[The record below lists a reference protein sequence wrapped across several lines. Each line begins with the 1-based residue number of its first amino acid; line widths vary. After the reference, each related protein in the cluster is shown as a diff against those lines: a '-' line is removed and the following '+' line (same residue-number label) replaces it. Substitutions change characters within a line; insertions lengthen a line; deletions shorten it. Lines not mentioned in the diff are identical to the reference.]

1 MKRPQLITI
10 GEVALDVILLGVD
23 QVPKRWSILGR
34 TKAADIFTAGSA
46 GYVAQCFAKLG
57 GRAAVVGKIGD
68 DNAGRFILKGFKQA
82 GVSARHLIVERGIRT
97 EISTVFLYDSGN
109 KSSVVSEILPLKL
122 SEYGP
127 ECLIG
132 GNAFHVGGYLLYPNL
147 SKGRILPW
155 IRIAKKEGELV
166 SADPQMSVTGKWSEP
181 FRGLIEHLDLLLMD
195 EEEAKN
201 VSRKKRLF
209 DAVEKLL
216 KDGADVVA
224 VKTGSKGCVV
234 GTRGRIRRVAPFKTK
249 PISTIGAGD
258 AFDAAFIYSSLQGW
272 SIDRRGHFANA
283 VAAISTT
290 QLGCMTAI
298 PKAKSIERIVRSH
311 YRGS

>member
-1 MKRPQLITI
+1 MKSPQLVTL

-23 QVPKRWSILGR
+23 RVPKRWSILGR

-82 GVSARHLIVERGIRT
+82 GVSARHLRVERGIRT
-97 EISTVFLYDSGN
+97 EISTVFLYNNGN

-122 SEYGP
+122 SEYDP

-147 SKGRILPW
+147 WKGRILPW

-166 SADPQMSVTGKWSEP
+166 SADPQMSVTNKWNEP
-181 FRGLIEHLDLLLMD
+181 FRGLIAHLDLLLMD
-195 EEEAKN
+195 EEEAKK
-201 VSRKKRLF
+201 VSRKNRLV

-224 VKTGSKGCVV
+224 VKTGGKGCVV
-234 GTRGRIRRVAPFKTK
+234 GSHGRIRTIAPFKTK
-249 PISTIGAGD
+249 LISTIGAGD
-258 AFDAAFIYSSLQGW
+258 AFDAAFIYGSLQRW
-272 SIDRRGHFANA
+272 SIEKRGKFANT
-283 VAAISTT
+283 VAAISTN

-298 PKAKSIERIVRSH
+298 PKAKSVERRVRSYYH
-311 YRGS
+311 DS